1 MPRLFG
7 RRAAGGPDGTEVI
20 DVVSDDAADP
30 TAAVPRSRSQGWHRL
45 FAGNRVIWVMA
56 TVAIVALVAGLG
68 LGQLIVSPGQA
79 AADADVPT
87 AGLITVPIEN
97 RKLANDVT
105 MRGDATYAD
114 SVEVTIETGELAG
127 PPIVTG
133 QVPEVAAIFDTAS
146 IALEVT
152 GRPVIV
158 LPGDLPVYRT
168 LRVGVSGPDVLQFKQ
183 GLSAAGIDAGTL
195 DSDVFDA
202 QTASAVTALY
212 AKVGYPAPTAGA
224 EVANAV
230 SSAEVG
236 VTGAQA
242 SVDSAA
248 AALTTAQ
255 GPAANVDVVEQGNLV
270 RSAQRAL
277 ATAQAEGTPNEI
289 ADAEEAVTL
298 AVATRD
304 QVLAPRDTASERAA
318 VTAAKAELTRAD
330 ETLSD
335 ARDGALAYLPAGEVL
350 YLPGLP
356 RRVDEISV
364 KRGSSITG
372 PVMRVSGAT
381 LVISGSATA
390 SDAALLEVGAP
401 AILTMPDGDQGAT
414 ITSVLPAEP
423 ASEETVSGRFTVL
436 FAPDALTDEQ
446 IQAVQG
452 SNVRVRI
459 PVSSTEGEVL
469 AVPLAALTAGPGGE
483 SRVEFDPGDGA
494 ETVLVEVTTGLA
506 AEGFVEITA
515 VDGSLGVGD
524 LVVVGR

>member
-1 MPRLFG
+1 MSRRFG
-7 RRAAGGPDGTEVI
+7 RRTSAPDELAPAAESVAPK
-20 DVVSDDAADP
+20 P
-30 TAAVPRSRSQGWHRL
+30 HSRSQGWRRL
-45 FAGNRVIWVMA
+45 FVGNRVIWIMA

-79 AADADVPT
+79 AADADAPA

-97 RKLANDVT
+97 RTLANDVT

-114 SVEVTIETGELAG
+114 SVEVSIETGELAG

-168 LRVGVSGPDVLQFKQ
+168 LRVGVSGPDVLQLKQ
-183 GLSAAGIDAGTL
+183 GLSVAGIDAGAL

-212 AKVGYPAPTAGA
+212 ARVGYPAPTGGSEVASAVSGA
-224 EVANAV
+224 EAGV
-230 SSAEVG
+230 SS
-236 VTGAQA
+236 AQA
-242 SVDSAA
+242 SVDSANN
-248 AALTTAQ
+248 ALATAQ
-255 GPAANVDVVEQGNLV
+255 GAASNVDVVEQGNLV
-270 RSAQRAL
+270 RSAERAL
-277 ATAQAEGTPNEI
+277 ASARADGTPNEI
-289 ADAEEAVTL
+289 ADAAEAVTL
-298 AVATRD
+298 AVARRV
-304 QVLAPRDTASERAA
+304 QALAPRDSSAETAA
-318 VTAAKAELTRAD
+318 VTAAKAELTRAG

-401 AILTMPDGDQGAT
+401 AILALPDGDQGAT
-414 ITSVLPAEP
+414 ITSILPAEP
-423 ASEETVSGRFTVL
+423 ASGAATSSAPASGRFTVL
-436 FAPDALTDEQ
+436 FAPDALTDAQ

-483 SRVEFDPGDGA
+483 SRVEVDPGEGA
-494 ETVLVEVTTGLA
+494 ETMLVEVTTGLA

-515 VDGSLGVGD
+515 VDGSLAVGD

>member
-1 MPRLFG
+1 MDL
-7 RRAAGGPDGTEVI
+7 
-20 DVVSDDAADP
+20 DAVAPP
-30 TAAVPRSRSQGWHRL
+30 TRSGSQGWRRL

-79 AADADVPT
+79 AADADAP
-87 AGLITVPIEN
+87 AGGLITVPIEN
-97 RKLANDVT
+97 RQLANDVT

-114 SVEVTIETGELAG
+114 SVEVSIETGELAG
-127 PPIVTG
+127 APIVTG

-183 GLSAAGIDAGTL
+183 GLNAAGIDAGAL

-202 QTASAVTALY
+202 QTANAVTALY
-212 AKVGYPAPTAGA
+212 AKVGYPAPTGGGDVAIAVSGA
-224 EVANAV
+224 EAGV
-230 SSAEVG
+230 SS
-236 VTGAQA
+236 AQA
-242 SVDSAA
+242 SVDSANG
-248 AALTTAQ
+248 ALTTVQ
-255 GPAANVDVVEQGNLV
+255 GAASNVDVVEQGNLV
-270 RSAQRAL
+270 RSAERAL
-277 ATAQAEGTPNEI
+277 ALARTEGTPNEI
-289 ADAEEAVTL
+289 ADAEESVTL
-298 AVATRD
+298 AVARRA
-304 QVLAPRDTASERAA
+304 QALAPRDASAEKAA
-318 VTAAKAELTRAD
+318 VTAAKAELTRAN

-401 AILTMPDGDQGAT
+401 ATLAMPDGDQPAT

-423 ASEETVSGRFTVL
+423 ASGEAASGRFTVL
-436 FAPDALTDEQ
+436 FAPDSLTDEQ

-452 SNVRVRI
+452 SNVRVRV
-459 PVSSTEGEVL
+459 PVSSTEGDVL

-483 SRVEFDPGDGA
+483 SRVEFAPGGSAD
-494 ETVLVEVTTGLA
+494 TVLVEVTTGLA

>member
-1 MPRLFG
+1 MSRRFG
-7 RRAAGGPDGTEVI
+7 QRKSAPDELAPAAESVALKPH
-20 DVVSDDAADP
+20 
-30 TAAVPRSRSQGWHRL
+30 SRSQGWRRL
-45 FAGNRVIWVMA
+45 FVGNRVIWVMA

-79 AADADVPT
+79 AADADAPA
-87 AGLITVPIEN
+87 AGLITVPVEN
-97 RKLANDVT
+97 RQLANDVT

-114 SVEVTIETGELAG
+114 AVEVSIETGELAG

-168 LRVGVSGPDVLQFKQ
+168 LRVGVSGPDVLQLKQ
-183 GLSAAGIDAGTL
+183 GLSVAGIDAGAL

-212 AKVGYPAPTAGA
+212 AKVGYPAPTGGSEVESAVSGA
-224 EVANAV
+224 EAGV
-230 SSAEVG
+230 SS
-236 VTGAQA
+236 AQA
-242 SVDSAA
+242 SVDSANNALATVQGA
-248 AALTTAQ
+248 AS
-255 GPAANVDVVEQGNLV
+255 NVDVVEQGNLV
-270 RSAQRAL
+270 RSAERAL
-277 ATAQAEGTPNEI
+277 ASARADGTPNEI
-289 ADAEEAVTL
+289 ADAAEAVTL
-298 AVATRD
+298 AVARRV
-304 QVLAPRDTASERAA
+304 QALAPRDSSAETAA
-318 VTAAKAELTRAD
+318 VTAAKAELTRAG
-330 ETLSD
+330 ENLND

-390 SDAALLEVGAP
+390 NDAALLEVGAP
-401 AILTMPDGDQGAT
+401 AILAMPDGDQGAT
-414 ITSVLPAEP
+414 ITSILPVEA
-423 ASEETVSGRFTVL
+423 ASGEAASGRFTVL

-452 SNVRVRI
+452 TNVRVRI

-483 SRVEFDPGDGA
+483 SRVEFDPGDGG

-515 VDGSLGVGD
+515 VDGSLAVGD

>member
-1 MPRLFG
+1 
-7 RRAAGGPDGTEVI
+7 
-20 DVVSDDAADP
+20 
-30 TAAVPRSRSQGWHRL
+30 
-45 FAGNRVIWVMA
+45 MA

-68 LGQLIVSPGQA
+68 LGQLIISPGQA
-79 AADADVPT
+79 AADADAPA
-87 AGLITVPIEN
+87 AGLITVPVEN
-97 RKLANDVT
+97 RTLANDVT
-105 MRGDATYAD
+105 IRGDANYAD
-114 SVEVTIETGELAG
+114 SVEVSIETGELSG

-133 QVPEVAAIFDTAS
+133 QVPDVAAIFDTAS

-168 LRVGVSGPDVLQFKQ
+168 LRIGVSGPDVLQFKQ
-183 GLSAAGIDAGTL
+183 GLSAAGIDAGSL

-202 QTASAVTALY
+202 QTANAVTALY
-212 AKVGYPAPTAGA
+212 AKVGYPAPAGGP

-236 VTGAQA
+236 VASAQA

-248 AALTTAQ
+248 ATLTTAQ
-255 GPAANVDVVEQGNLV
+255 GAAANVDVVEQGNLV

-277 ATAQAEGTPNEI
+277 ATTQNEGTPNEI

-298 AVATRD
+298 AVARRD
-304 QVLAPRDTASERAA
+304 QALAPRDTSIEQSA
-318 VTAAKAELTRAD
+318 VTAAKADLTRAGD
-330 ETLSD
+330 ALSD
-335 ARDGALAYLPAGEVL
+335 ARDGARAYLPAGEVL
-350 YLPGLP
+350 YLPDLP
-356 RRVDEISV
+356 RRVDEVSV
-364 KRGSSITG
+364 MRGSSITG

-381 LVISGSATA
+381 LVISGSASA

-401 AILTMPDGDQGAT
+401 ATLAMPDGDQGAT
-414 ITSVLPAEP
+414 IASVLPAEP
-423 ASEETVSGRFTVL
+423 AGGESTSGRFTVL
-436 FAPDALTDEQ
+436 FTPDALTDEQ

-459 PVSSTEGEVL
+459 PVSSTEGDVL

-483 SRVEFDPGDGA
+483 SRVEFAPGGDGA
-494 ETVLVEVTTGLA
+494 ETVLIEVSTGLA

-515 VDGSLGVGD
+515 VDGALGVGD

>member
-1 MPRLFG
+1 M
-7 RRAAGGPDGTEVI
+7 I
-20 DVVSDDAADP
+20 DLDAVAPP
-30 TAAVPRSRSQGWHRL
+30 TRSGSQGWRRL

-56 TVAIVALVAGLG
+56 TVAIVALVVGLG

-79 AADADVPT
+79 AADADAP
-87 AGLITVPIEN
+87 AGGLITVPIEN
-97 RKLANDVT
+97 RQLANDVT

-114 SVEVTIETGELAG
+114 SVEVSIETGELAG
-127 PPIVTG
+127 APIVTG

-183 GLSAAGIDAGTL
+183 GLNAAGIDAGAL

-202 QTASAVTALY
+202 QTANAVTALY
-212 AKVGYPAPTAGA
+212 AKVGYPAPSGGGDVAIAVSGA
-224 EVANAV
+224 EA
-230 SSAEVG
+230 G
-236 VTGAQA
+236 VTSAQA
-242 SVDSAA
+242 SVDSANG
-248 AALTTAQ
+248 ALTTVQ
-255 GPAANVDVVEQGNLV
+255 GAASNVDVVEQGNLV
-270 RSAQRAL
+270 RSAERAL
-277 ATAQAEGTPNEI
+277 ALARTEGTPNEI
-289 ADAEEAVTL
+289 ADAEESVTL
-298 AVATRD
+298 AVARRA
-304 QVLAPRDTASERAA
+304 QALAPRDASAEQAA
-318 VTAAKAELTRAD
+318 VTAAKAELTRAN

-401 AILTMPDGDQGAT
+401 ATLAMPDGDQPAT

-423 ASEETVSGRFTVL
+423 ATGETASGRFTVL

-452 SNVRVRI
+452 SNVRVRV
-459 PVSSTEGEVL
+459 PVSSTEGDVL

-483 SRVEFDPGDGA
+483 SRVEFAPGGSAD
-494 ETVLVEVTTGLA
+494 TVLVEVTTGLA

>member
-1 MPRLFG
+1 
-7 RRAAGGPDGTEVI
+7 
-20 DVVSDDAADP
+20 
-30 TAAVPRSRSQGWHRL
+30 
-45 FAGNRVIWVMA
+45 MA

-79 AADADVPT
+79 AADADAPA
-87 AGLITVPIEN
+87 AGLITVPVEN
-97 RKLANDVT
+97 RQLANDVT

-114 SVEVTIETGELAG
+114 SVEVSIETGELAG
-127 PPIVTG
+127 APIVTG
-133 QVPEVAAIFDTAS
+133 HVPDVAAIFDTTS

-183 GLSAAGIDAGTL
+183 AVSAAGIDPGAL

-212 AKVGYPAPTAGA
+212 AKVGYPAPTGGS
-224 EVANAV
+224 EVTSAV
-230 SSAEVG
+230 SSAEAG
-236 VTGAQA
+236 VTSAQA

-248 AALTTAQ
+248 GALSLVQSAAS
-255 GPAANVDVVEQGNLV
+255 NVDVVEQGNLV
-270 RSAQRAL
+270 RSAQRSLAL
-277 ATAQAEGTPNEI
+277 ARAEGTPNEI

-298 AVATRD
+298 AVARHD
-304 QVLAPRDTASERAA
+304 QALAPRDASAERAA
-318 VTAAKAELTRAD
+318 VTAAKVELTRAGD
-330 ETLSD
+330 TLSD

-381 LVISGSATA
+381 LVVSGSATA

-401 AILTMPDGDQGAT
+401 AILAMPDGDHGAT

-423 ASEETVSGRFTVL
+423 ASGEPASGRFTVL
-436 FAPDALTDEQ
+436 FAPDELTDEQ

-483 SRVEFDPGDGA
+483 SRVERDPGDGSD
-494 ETVLVEVTTGLA
+494 TVLVEVTTGLA
-506 AEGFVEITA
+506 AEGFVEIVA
-515 VDGSLGVGD
+515 VDGSIGAGD